1 MSRAAAV
8 PISAETGLADI
19 QTLAQGYLDAGFVES
34 VPDTGEVSQRD
45 TLTDYAEYLRS
56 LVDLSGIRPLKVV
69 GDAGNGMA
77 RYTTPAL
84 LGVKG
89 WDAIPIELL
98 PLDFELAGTFPNH
111 PANPIE
117 PANLVDLQAGVRHHG
132 ADSGL
137 AFDGDAARCFVI
149 DDRGEPVTPSAITAM
164 VAVREIARA
173 QDAGETTRWL
183 NIIST
188 TSKSC

>member
-1 MSRAAAV
+1 IKMSRAAAV

-69 GDAGNGMA
+69 VDAGNGMA
-77 RYTTPAL
+77 VNTSPAVL
-84 LGVKG
+84 DDKVL
-89 WDAIPIELL
+89 DALPIEII
-98 PLDFELAGTFPNH
+98 PLYFELVRTFPNH

-117 PANLVDLQAGVRHHG
+117 PANLVDLQAAVRHHT
-132 ADSGL
+132 ADIGL
-137 AFDGDAARCFVI
+137 AFDGDADRCFVI
-149 DDRGEPVTPSAITAM
+149 DDRGEPVPSSALTHLA
-164 VAVREIARA
+164 AVREVARR
-173 QDAGETTRWL
+173 QSAGETTPV
-183 NIIST
+183 IIY
-188 TSKSC
+188 